1 MLFSRKPNY
10 DKIFSTPAS
19 TAEYLYSDRK
29 KTASILGD
37 EGFLDAWLES
47 PNVGQIT
54 GVIRNE
60 ALKGDLPSVKQ
71 MIWVSD
77 LYFQNADNFSS
88 DPGKRKEMKVH
99 FLQERILF
107 AEKAVAL
114 GLRDRSYIAMI
125 SSVNL
130 YRLISSATS
139 KPTDVD
145 IRTALNGIITN
156 ANTYLSLKGDDEGM
170 NEDARNVLEEFGKY
184 VDLVNALNRYS

>member
-1 MLFSRKPNY
+1 MFFSRKPNY
-10 DKIFSTPAS
+10 EKIFSS
-19 TAEYLYSDRK
+19 TSSTFDHLYSDRS

-54 GVIRNE
+54 GVIRGE
-60 ALKGDLPSVKQ
+60 AIKGDLPSIKQ

-77 LYFQNADNFSS
+77 LYFRNADSFSS
-88 DPGKRKEMKVH
+88 SPDERKEMKTH

-107 AEKAVAL
+107 AEKAVSL
-114 GLRDRSYIAMI
+114 GLRDRSYQAMI
-125 SSVNL
+125 ASVNL
-130 YRLISSATS
+130 YRLISGPSS

-156 ANTYLSLKGDDEGM
+156 ANTYLSLKEDDEGM

-184 VDLVNALNRYS
+184 VDIINAFNRYS